1 MTEAVEAVETA
12 KGTEQAEAAESP
24 EERARRLSRHHA
36 LISSA
41 ALRGWISIICFF
53 VVWHLG
59 ATSSIPGVSKIP
71 TPYEVI
77 SYFTGHYL
85 GSGEYWSDWI
95 ASFWRV
101 FNGFIIAQFVGIP
114 VGILFGMNER
124 IRNIAFPVFEI
135 MRPVPPLAWV
145 PLSIL
150 FWPTNE
156 SSIVFIT
163 FLGAFFVIVINVYE
177 AINHIPGQYLWLAS
191 SLGAKRRHVF
201 FAIIVPAIV
210 PSIAAGMTLGIAL
223 TWEVVI
229 AAEMISSDQGLGR
242 LTWEGYVSSTPAVVV
257 IGMISIGLAGFL
269 STQIVSAVE
278 KRMMPWAK
286 DR

>member
-1 MTEAVEAVETA
+1 MSEIEATKNTES
-12 KGTEQAEAAESP
+12 AED
-24 EERARRLSRHHA
+24 RARRLGRQHFIPIA
-36 LISSA
+36 YRRGAISLA
-41 ALRGWISIICFF
+41 VFF
-53 VVWHLG
+53 LLWHFG
-59 ATSSIPGVSKIP
+59 ANSSIPGIKAIP
-71 TPYEVI
+71 APGDVLSHFARVYA
-77 SYFTGHYL
+77 L
-85 GSGEYWSDWI
+85 SGEYWENWL

-114 VGILFGMNER
+114 LGIFFGLNR
-124 IRNIAFPVFEI
+124 RARDIIYPVFEI

-156 SSIVFIT
+156 SSIIFIT

-177 AINHIPGQYLWLAS
+177 AIRTIPNQYLWLAK
-191 SLGAKRRHVF
+191 SLGAKQRHMF
-201 FAIIVPAIV
+201 FLIILPAVI

-229 AAEMISSDQGLGR
+229 AAEMIASDRGLGR

-257 IGMISIGLAGFL
+257 IGMISIGLAGYL
-269 STQIVSAVE
+269 STQIVSSVE
-278 KRMMPWAK
+278 KKMMPWRK